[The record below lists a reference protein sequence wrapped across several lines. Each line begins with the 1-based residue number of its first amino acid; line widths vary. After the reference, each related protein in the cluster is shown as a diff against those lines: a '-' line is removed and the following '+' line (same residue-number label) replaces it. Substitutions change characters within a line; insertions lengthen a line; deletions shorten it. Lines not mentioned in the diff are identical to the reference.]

1 MRSSNDMLHF
11 IPFLL
16 LGLLVLSACA
26 SANTGLETDASIR
39 SQDLQV
45 TDLALIAVD
54 EDGATTVEV
63 LDLVATAQSADATT
77 LSETEAVGLQ
87 FMREEEKL
95 AQDLYLALYDLW
107 GVPIFNN
114 IASSEATHTEAVKQL
129 LARYGIEDPAQA
141 TLPGVFQDPALQD
154 LYDQLLARGSRSL
167 DEALLVGGL
176 VEEVDIQDLE
186 DRVNQT
192 DDSLI
197 ENVYA
202 NLMAGSQNHLRAFAS
217 QYQSRTGHPYSPQ
230 YLHENQVNEILATA
244 IESGRRGRSN

>member
-1 MRSSNDMLHF
+1 MKSSNDRLHL

-16 LGLLVLSACA
+16 LGLLIMSACA
-26 SANTGLETDASIR
+26 SSNTGLETDTSMS

-45 TDLALIAVD
+45 TNLDLIEVDESGVTTIDVTDLA
-54 EDGATTVEV
+54 
-63 LDLVATAQSADATT
+63 ATAQSLDATT
-77 LSETEAVGLQ
+77 LSETEAAGLQ
-87 FMREEEKL
+87 YMREEEKL

-129 LARYGIEDPAQA
+129 LAHYGIEDPAQA

-154 LYDQLLARGSRSL
+154 LYNQLLARGSQSL

-186 DRVNQT
+186 DRINQT
-192 DDSLI
+192 DESVI

-217 QYQSRTGHPYSPQ
+217 QYQSRTGQPYSPQ
-230 YLHENQVNEILATA
+230 YLHENQVNEILTTA
-244 IESGRRGRSN
+244 MERGRRGRSN